1 MQNDQQQALEALI
14 TALPLYA
21 EEGNFGE
28 TVSETELC
36 ERLSQVGYPAPEL
49 LLGWVRRL
57 FEALCLLERHPL
69 AQGNWRFI
77 SFPASL
83 VGRSLLET
91 LACPKQTLFEAH
103 YWEQGSHRPE
113 PEAEKQRRILEE
125 LESARERFHPSGAAR
140 PIRTVHV
147 ASALIRFDDR
157 FLLLHRE
164 DQSRSE
170 GRDYVLPG
178 GRVNLS
184 DIRSDLSPDAALRDL
199 MGLDSALAEAA
210 FPTTLARELEEEL
223 GLLPEHYR
231 ASRWKTLEPYKMREG
246 TRNNWALTQY
256 RIVLFTVELKPE
268 GEFRIVRR
276 EAEQGEKL
284 VWFSIDDLDRGKTV
298 EGHGAFIEALTET
311 FGSGFREELGR
322 IPDSRPDRRSREQGE
337 EWELPSKPG
346 EDFRV
351 GKTGKEGPVV
361 LELST
366 PAWELL
372 HLLAWHHLGLPVELT
387 ESTVKCLGGG
397 WIQILDPALE
407 TAANALA
414 ETLGRE
420 RRTWLDRAPEADFI
434 RLATPPHTVYLCPE
448 HYRYRLDESEGGN
461 LILQLQKIE
470 TNWGTLCARTVR
482 VPLTP
487 RNFEAFQ
494 LLQNGQD
501 PRSDRRFEGADIE
514 REIRRQLGPQRREI
528 GLRKLIYTE
537 KKQLRMVSIPLDDQL
552 R

>member
-1 MQNDQQQALEALI
+1 V
-14 TALPLYA
+14 
-21 EEGNFGE
+21 EG
-28 TVSETELC
+28 
-36 ERLSQVGYPAPEL
+36 
-49 LLGWVRRL
+49 
-57 FEALCLLERHPL
+57 
-69 AQGNWRFI
+69 
-77 SFPASL
+77 
-83 VGRSLLET
+83 
-91 LACPKQTLFEAH
+91 
-103 YWEQGSHRPE
+103 
-113 PEAEKQRRILEE
+113 
-125 LESARERFHPSGAAR
+125 ARNH
-140 PIRTVHV
+140 
-147 ASALIRFDDR
+147 
-157 FLLLHRE
+157 
-164 DQSRSE
+164 Q
-170 GRDYVLPG
+170 
-178 GRVNLS
+178 
-184 DIRSDLSPDAALRDL
+184 
-199 MGLDSALAEAA
+199 
-210 FPTTLARELEEEL
+210 
-223 GLLPEHYR
+223 
-231 ASRWKTLEPYKMREG
+231 
-246 TRNNWALTQY
+246 ALTQY
-256 RIVLFTVELKPE
+256 HIVIFTVKLKPE

-276 EAEQGEKL
+276 EAEPGEKL

-298 EGHGAFIEALTET
+298 EGHGAFIDALKES

-322 IPDSRPDRRSREQGE
+322 IPESRADRRSLEQGE
-337 EWELPSKPG
+337 EWDLPAKPG
-346 EDFRV
+346 ENFRV
-351 GKTGKEGPVV
+351 GKTGKEDPVV

-372 HLLAWHHLGLPVELT
+372 HLLAWHHLGLPVELR

-434 RLATPPHTVYLCPE
+434 RLATPHTVYLSPE

-487 RNFEAFQ
+487 RNFEAIQ

-537 KKQLRMVSIPLDDQL
+537 KKQLRMMSIPLDDQL